1 MKSRKLIAVSVSAA
15 AVSLAL
21 ALLPVQA
28 ALAQDTP
35 QKVAETAQPADQV
48 VGIVPT
54 TQPSGIRV
62 PRTGSNIVRVRSD
75 GSLPLSEYD
84 RTYIDRTGAATTTEM
99 LRTIPQV
106 QIGR

>member
-1 MKSRKLIAVSVSAA
+1 MTVKYLLAG
-15 AVSLAL
+15 LAL
-21 ALLPVQA
+21 ALSPLQA
-28 ALAQDTP
+28 ALAQDTA
-35 QKVAETAQPADQV
+35 QDTAQKTADAAPPADQV

-62 PRTGSNIVRVRSD
+62 PRTGSNIVRVRSN

-99 LRTIPQV
+99 LRTIPQI